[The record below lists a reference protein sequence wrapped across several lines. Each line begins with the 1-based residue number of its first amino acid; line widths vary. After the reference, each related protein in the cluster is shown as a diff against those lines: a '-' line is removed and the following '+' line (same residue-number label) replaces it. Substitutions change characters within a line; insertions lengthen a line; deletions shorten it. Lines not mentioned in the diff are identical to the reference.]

1 MAKIPMGN
9 FGQAQARSAPPA
21 SIPRGDPI
29 GAAVDRV
36 GQVGGAIASDMERQR
51 LQERAA
57 GLQEI
62 DRQQRQQDAEAKQA
76 RTEAERAQ
84 ALVTMNGAK
93 DRLTDLHDEVKQGVL
108 DGTVP
113 KDKAEA
119 TFQERASKLLGEAG
133 PGLPDR
139 HREIGLAELSGASA
153 RLSNSVR
160 QAVTL
165 RDKQDVTSGITQTL
179 EYLQRQYKIDPAKAT
194 EQAMATVDGL
204 GPHSTMTPDQLA
216 KLKQGWREGTQF
228 TTAYEMVSAG
238 RNDRRALDAAEAAIG
253 KLPDLDPQKRAVL
266 GDRVAAYRLALDQK
280 AELASARAARESEAR
295 LHRAEAEFKTFQ
307 AMADKGTVLDP
318 AYIDRAITATTGTP
332 YQAGVRAL
340 AQQAK
345 EAGGFAAQPV
355 RVQQQMLDAI
365 DSQIAQQG
373 RTPELQKRRDQVE
386 KVVRGSQQDLE
397 RDGLRAGL
405 ERGVITDLR
414 PLDMSKGMPGI
425 IMQMDGR
432 AAAADRVGAWAGRAV
447 SPFDAIEAAA
457 VKQQLDALPVK
468 ERSSM
473 IAALV
478 AKVGPQGSQAIAA
491 QMDGRSR
498 PLALEM
504 ALAGSMTTSGRYA
517 GELVALGAAA
527 IEDKSIKEDNAAM
540 TGLRAQIAAEVGSA
554 LTGKA
559 REDVIDAA
567 RLMYLGQ
574 RSEGV
579 SPSVGG
585 VVRLAIGGTL
595 MEHNGRRI
603 PVPAGVDENRL
614 GDRLRNYP
622 AAEISKQAPGD
633 VVMLPGGRSMGTP
646 EFLAR
651 LPGAQLEPAGLGRYA
666 VRVGPGLAQNAN
678 GRSIIIEV
686 KP

>member
-165 RDKQDVTSGITQTL
+165 RDKQDVTGGITQTL

-253 KLPDLDPQKRAVL
+253 RLPDLDPQKRAVL
-266 GDRVAAYRLALDQK
+266 GDRVAAYRLALDQR
-280 AELASARAARESEAR
+280 AEMASARAARESEAR
-295 LHRAEAEFKTFQ
+295 LKRAEAEFNTFQ

-332 YQAGVRAL
+332 YQAGVRQL
-340 AQQAK
+340 AQA
-345 EAGGFAAQPV
+345 ARDNGGLASQPV
-355 RVQQQMLDAI
+355 PAQRATLTQIDAL
-365 DSQIAQQG
+365 IAQQG
-373 RTPELQKRRDQVE
+373 RTPELDKRREQVE
-386 KVVRGSQQDLE
+386 KVLQGSESDLGK
-397 RDGLRAGL
+397 DALRAGL
-405 ERGVITDLR
+405 QRGVITDLP
-414 PLDMSKGMPGI
+414 PLQMTGGM
-425 IMQMDGR
+425 Q
-432 AAAADRVGAWAGRAV
+432 ALAQQLGARSQQAQLVERWAGRAV
-447 SPFDAIEAAA
+447 SPVTAEEA
-457 VKQQLDALPVK
+457 QQLGGML
-468 ERSSM
+468 RT
-473 IAALV
+473 L
-478 AKVGPQGSQAIAA
+478 GPQERGAGVAMLAQSMPPRQAQALAKQIDA
-491 QMDGRSR
+491 QDK
-498 PLALEM
+498 PLAL
-504 ALAGSMTTSGRYA
+504 ALAVGAQRTTQGRTTA
-517 GELVALGAAA
+517 ELILRGAQVAKDKGVKEEVGA
-527 IEDKSIKEDNAAM
+527 EF
-540 TGLRAQIAAEVGSA
+540 GLRAQLAKAVGDA
-554 LTGKA
+554 VPA
-559 REDVIDAA
+559 AA
-567 RLMYLGQ
+567 RDDVLAASRFIYLAKQ
-574 RSEGV
+574 SEGDGI
-579 SPSVGG
+579 SYEGA
-585 VVRLAIGGTL
+585 VRLAIGGDIV
-595 MEHNGRRI
+595 EHAGRRL
-603 PVPAGVDENRL
+603 PVPAGVNL
-614 GDRLRNYP
+614 PDRLQRYP
-622 AAEISKQAPGD
+622 RSAIEAQAPDATVYTGQ
-633 VVMLPGGRSMGTP
+633 GRPMGVP
-646 EFLAR
+646 EFLSA
-651 LPGAQLEPAGLGRYA
+651 LPSAQLEPVGMGRYA
-666 VRVGPGLAQNAN
+666 VRSGGSLVTNAS
-678 GRSIIIEV
+678 RQPIIIEV
-686 KP
+686 AP